1 VTDQCFDAI
10 ARKGLDGFVDFATR
24 RRPKSVIAAPAR
36 P

>member
-10 ARKGLDGFVDFATR
+10 GREGLDCFVDFANR
-24 RRPKSVIAAPAR
+24 RKPKSVIAAPAR